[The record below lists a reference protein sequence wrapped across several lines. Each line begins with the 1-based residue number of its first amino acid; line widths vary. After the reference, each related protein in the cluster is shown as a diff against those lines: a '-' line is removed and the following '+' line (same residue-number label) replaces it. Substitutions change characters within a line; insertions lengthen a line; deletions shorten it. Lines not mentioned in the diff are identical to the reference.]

1 MIRLATE
8 KDIPAV
14 GKIAQQNK
22 KFVGFVMNVALAEAV
37 KKGGLHVYTKDDEV
51 IGFVHCHKRLDGW
64 TTLHEI
70 AVAKAYQGQ
79 GIGKQLLAVP
89 PEPVRLKTTFDN
101 TVAIALYEK
110 YGFEMKRTEQGK
122 KRELLVFEKGSLDLE
137 LHPPKASRR
146 KMK

>member
-37 KKGGLHVYTKDDEV
+37 KKGGLHVYTRDDEV

-70 AVAKAYQGQ
+70 AVAKTYQGQ

-89 PEPVRLKTTFDN
+89 TEPVRLKTTFDN

-110 YGFEMKRTEQGK
+110 YGFEMKRKEQGK

-137 LHPPKASRR
+137 LNPPKASRR